1 MQILIEASQTEKRLF
16 DKDELHKIYCR
27 TFSSNDGKMI
37 LEDLATTC
45 GMYRS
50 NFVQGSSEYTSFLE
64 GQRSLFL
71 YICSQLA
78 EKINNIEGRE

>member
-1 MQILIEASQTEKRLF
+1 MRKKSGKSSKGIKAINSPT
-16 DKDELHKIYCR
+16 HKIYCR

-50 NFVQGSSEYTSFLE
+50 NFVQGSTEYTSFLE

-71 YICSQLA
+71 YICAQLA
-78 EKINNIEGRE
+78 EKMNNIEGKE